1 MGLYPGGVFRPA
13 FLQKSSRLI
22 TTVVRVMP
30 GVEADGET
38 LRGSAEGNH
47 KSHRDRLRG
56 TGPRA
61 QLPDRGVTATQALAA
76 WAPSEGTA
84 AQSVG
89 KCSRHIGPAFS
100 QGSTSPDT
108 HLSARISPL

>member
-1 MGLYPGGVFRPA
+1 MKRVSTLEGFQTCSPSEEQQADYYGSEGDARGGGRRGDTRGLQRG
-13 FLQKSSRLI
+13 
-22 TTVVRVMP
+22 TT
-30 GVEADGET
+30 EAT
-38 LRGSAEGNH
+38 
-47 KSHRDRLRG
+47 G

-61 QLPDRGVTATQALAA
+61 QLPDRGVTAAQALAA

-89 KCSRHIGPAFS
+89 KCSRHIAPVFS
-100 QGSTSPDT
+100 HGSTSPDT